1 MNFLGIDA
9 GGTAVRWAV
18 CDRAGVS
25 VARGETGPVTG
36 HLFLAEAQAGFEA
49 FAGELGAA
57 LVDLRIGAVVAGI
70 TGLTGDSAEAAVAR
84 DLLSEAL
91 RIDPAVI
98 TVQDD
103 LWIGYHA
110 VFKPGQGHVVYAG
123 TGSVGMHIRADGSV
137 LRVGGRG
144 IMIDDAGSAFA
155 IGRAALNQVYRRID
169 LGEAPGVLG
178 RALFAAV
185 GDDSWNAMRAHVY
198 GGGRTAVALLARVV
212 AEVGEAD
219 PAAIAALREAGRE
232 LAVLARALIARAG
245 EREVVL
251 LGRAAG
257 LHPVIAQAM
266 AEALPGIALRMA
278 VTDAA
283 LAAARLAGQTHM
295 ETSRPAPRGNKPK
308 PND

>member
-18 CDRAGVS
+18 CDRSGDV
-25 VARGETGPVTG
+25 VARGEAVPVTG
-36 HLFLAEAQAGFEA
+36 HLFLAEARAGFEA

-57 LVDLRIGAVVAGI
+57 VADLRIGGVVAGV
-70 TGLTGDSAEAAVAR
+70 TGLTGDSAEAAAAR
-84 DLLSEAL
+84 EILSEAL

-98 TVQDD
+98 EVQDD

-110 VFKPGQGHVVYAG
+110 VFRPGQGHVVYAG
-123 TGSVGMHIRADGSV
+123 TGSVGMHIRVDGSV

-144 IMIDDAGSAFA
+144 MLIDDGGSAFA
-155 IGRAALNQVYRRID
+155 IGRAALNLVYRRID
-169 LGEAPGVLG
+169 RGEAPGVLG
-178 RALFAAV
+178 QALFAAV
-185 GDDSWNAMRAHVY
+185 GDESWNTMRAHVY

-212 AEVGEAD
+212 AEVGEGD
-219 PAAIAALREAGRE
+219 PAALAVLGEAGRE

-245 EREVVL
+245 ACEVVL

-257 LHPVIAQAM
+257 LHPAIAQAM
-266 AEALPGIALRMA
+266 VEALPGVSVRMA

-283 LAAARLAGQTHM
+283 LAAARLACGGAR
-295 ETSRPAPRGNKPK
+295 SGAG
-308 PND
+308 